1 MKWWCDWRLG
11 SGSYKLCFCRWCGC
25 RLFSHKLVSSGM
37 VTVDSVRSS
46 WLTRCLDVY
55 YWDVQILNVYC
66 TYLSQKMGFKRK
78 ESIARTSKS
87 FMNGLAR
94 TGDKIELNR
103 SSVLETGSLTSGN
116 SILNTVVNFLMNPCD
131 REYLRLWHTSFKS
144 EVIVSYLVWKN
155 LYLLNVF
162 CERWTEYAEWVDIEG
177 LYNWAFV
184 DLAEELPGNYKLLEL
199 VATII

>member
-1 MKWWCDWRLG
+1 MSTIEMFKFWTCIVRI
-11 SGSYKLCFCRWCGC
+11 
-25 RLFSHKLVSSGM
+25 
-37 VTVDSVRSS
+37 SV
-46 WLTRCLDVY
+46 
-55 YWDVQILNVYC
+55 
-66 TYLSQKMGFKRK
+66 KRE

-144 EVIVSYLVWKN
+144 EVIVSYLVSKN

-162 CERWTEYAEWVDIEG
+162 CERWTEYAEWVDIEWYLQG
-177 LYNWAFV
+177 EKNTIQS
-184 DLAEELPGNYKLLEL
+184 GKLLWGSS
-199 VATII
+199 